1 MKSTQAHM
9 EFRAPAY
16 TSVSSTETIT
26 TRLTAEV
33 PAAIATLAIRGP
45 KAVEI
50 VSNHVRLSEPLLEVG
65 RVRYGQ
71 WRFSA
76 AELQATAPHS
86 VGPQENACA
95 EQVVIVRTDDET
107 IEVHCHG
114 GAAVCQAML
123 SDLSKAGCAIINQS
137 AWPSKRT
144 CPLAR
149 AAEEDLLLATTDRAA
164 AILLDQMQGAL
175 RKAIDE
181 VVDELRRS
189 EPLWAARR
197 LDELLRWADLG
208 VHLAHP
214 WKLVLAG
221 PPNVGKSSLLNA
233 LVGTQQ
239 AIVHHEPGTTRD
251 WLESLG
257 AIHGWP
263 VLLTDTAGV
272 RESDEPIEQAGV
284 ERSKA
289 LLQVCDLMLLVV
301 DAQHG
306 WTATHEQLLQLAPP
320 KTLVV
325 VNKIDLV
332 QQESLANASDF
343 PSLAKLQAPIVYSCA
358 LDSSSTSNVLDA
370 IAVCLFPQIPPAGSP
385 VPFRWDQ
392 IERLKECAHMVQH
405 GQLTPA
411 IQYLTDWLNTT
422 KERATPE

>member
-1 MKSTQAHM
+1 M

-208 VHLAHP
+208 VHLAH
-214 WKLVLAG
+214 
-221 PPNVGKSSLLNA
+221 
-233 LVGTQQ
+233 
-239 AIVHHEPGTTRD
+239 
-251 WLESLG
+251 
-257 AIHGWP
+257 
-263 VLLTDTAGV
+263 
-272 RESDEPIEQAGV
+272 
-284 ERSKA
+284 
-289 LLQVCDLMLLVV
+289 
-301 DAQHG
+301 
-306 WTATHEQLLQLAPP
+306 
-320 KTLVV
+320 
-325 VNKIDLV
+325 
-332 QQESLANASDF
+332 
-343 PSLAKLQAPIVYSCA
+343 
-358 LDSSSTSNVLDA
+358 
-370 IAVCLFPQIPPAGSP
+370 QIG
-385 VPFRWDQ
+385 R
-392 IERLKECAHMVQH
+392 AHV
-405 GQLTPA
+405 
-411 IQYLTDWLNTT
+411 
-422 KERATPE
+422 